1 MTRNQMLLRLSQ
13 VQFAAWEL
21 HMYLDTHPGDAQAT
35 LRYKEL
41 MSEYQRMLSEF
52 EMQFGPIT
60 KPATGNEWLK
70 DPWPWENKKES
81 DC

>member
-1 MTRNQMLLRLSQ
+1 MNRNKMLLRLSA

-21 HMYLDTHPGDAQAT
+21 HVYLDTHPLDAEAA

-41 MSEYQRMLSEF
+41 MNEYSLLLSEYEAAY
-52 EMQFGPIT
+52 GPVT

-70 DPWPWENKKES
+70 DPWPWENTKES